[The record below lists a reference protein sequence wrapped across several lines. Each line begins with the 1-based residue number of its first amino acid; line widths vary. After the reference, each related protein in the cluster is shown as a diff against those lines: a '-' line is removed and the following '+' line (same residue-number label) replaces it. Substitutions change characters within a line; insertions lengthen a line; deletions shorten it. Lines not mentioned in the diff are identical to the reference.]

1 MRVPAVV
8 IVVACAG
15 CGKVQDKNQVDAAVP
30 PDMQI
35 DAAIDAGIDAPP
47 DAPPNITFTSVTMF
61 PSAHATIVDFSA
73 TELAQNQITAS
84 GVAVGGTGLTCNVD
98 APCGSSFM
106 SIQSPTQIPILTF
119 ATPIHAAG
127 ISTTDVDFGNDN
139 IVNVTVEGLDANNAV
154 VVTFTRPLQPANSG
168 AEENGNAL
176 FVGWQ
181 TASNVVAVRFSIDQG
196 NSTLFDNF
204 VFQH

>member
-1 MRVPAVV
+1 MRVSAVV

-15 CGKVQDKNQVDAAVP
+15 CGKVQDKQADAAVP
-30 PDMQI
+30 DDMQSDAPI
-35 DAAIDAGIDAPP
+35 DTPIDTPP
-47 DAPPNITFTSVTMF
+47 DAPPNVTFTSVTMF
-61 PSAHATIVDFSA
+61 PNQHVTIVDFS
-73 TELAQNQITAS
+73 TNEFTQNQITPN
-84 GVAVGGTGLTCNVD
+84 GVLVGGTSLTCNVD

-106 SIQSPTQIPILTF
+106 SIQSANTKPTLTF

-127 ISTTDVDFGNDN
+127 ISATDVDFGNDN
-139 IVNVTVEGLDANNAV
+139 VVNLTLDGLDANNAV
-154 VVTFTRPLQPANSG
+154 VVTFTRPLQPANSST
-168 AEENGNAL
+168 EENGNAL

-181 TASNVVAVRFSIDQG
+181 TASNVVAVRFSIDQA